1 MQYRL
6 IVTKFVYGNRGTR
19 TVTVDR
25 YSNTLLGAMREGTR
39 LISCGVA
46 KAVSVV
52 DPVTNRI
59 IKTRSRGQAK
69 WMDVEDDHVPT
80 HQETRPP
87 D

>member
-6 IVTKFVYGNRGTR
+6 IVTKLVYGSRGTH

-25 YSNTLLGAMREGTR
+25 YINTLLGAMREGSR
-39 LISCGVA
+39 LLAYGVA
-46 KAVSVV
+46 KAVSIV
-52 DPVTNRI
+52 DPNTNLI

-69 WMDVEDDHVPT
+69 WADVEDDHVPT

>member
-6 IVTKFVYGNRGTR
+6 IVTKFVYGSRGTH

-25 YSNTLLGAMREGTR
+25 YINTLLGAMREGTR

-46 KAVSVV
+46 KAVSIV
-52 DPVTNRI
+52 DPNTNLV

>member
-6 IVTKFVYGNRGTR
+6 IVTKLVYGSRGTH

-25 YSNTLLGAMREGTR
+25 YINTLLGAMREGSR
-39 LISCGVA
+39 LLAYGVA
-46 KAVSVV
+46 KAVSIV
-52 DPVTNRI
+52 DPNTNLV
-59 IKTRSRGQAK
+59 IKTRSRGWAK

>member
-6 IVTKFVYGNRGTR
+6 IVTKLVYGSRGTH

-25 YSNTLLGAMREGTR
+25 YINTLLGAMREGTR
-39 LISCGVA
+39 LLAYGVA
-46 KAVSVV
+46 KAVAVV

-59 IKTRSRGQAK
+59 IKTRSRGWAK

>member
-6 IVTKFVYGNRGTR
+6 IVTKFVYGNRGAH

-25 YSNTLLGAMREGTR
+25 YVNTLLGAMREGTR

-59 IKTRSRGQAK
+59 IKTRSRGWAK
-69 WMDVEDDHVPT
+69 WMDVEVTDVST
-80 HQETRPP
+80 HEEASSP